1 MFCRYLVPN
10 ISLAYALDVSE
21 CGRPPNYFSTS
32 ALEWFCLY
40 HEQQQGRDGKVP
52 CTSFAKCK
60 TFGDCQPTDSFVE
73 SGAFGDDDEAMSV
86 LAAHVNSQ
94 NALGSAG
101 TPVLQFDRRVQASVA
116 EDDAMLPQLL
126 GAR

>member
-1 MFCRYLVPN
+1 MVPN

-60 TFGDCQPTDSFVE
+60 TFGGCQPTQSLVD
-73 SGAFGDDDEAMSV
+73 SGALGDDDEASSV
-86 LAAHVNSQ
+86 LAAHVHSQ
-94 NALGSAG
+94 NALGTAG
-101 TPVLQFDRRVQASVA
+101 TPVLQFDRRLEESVA

-126 GAR
+126 GTHWK